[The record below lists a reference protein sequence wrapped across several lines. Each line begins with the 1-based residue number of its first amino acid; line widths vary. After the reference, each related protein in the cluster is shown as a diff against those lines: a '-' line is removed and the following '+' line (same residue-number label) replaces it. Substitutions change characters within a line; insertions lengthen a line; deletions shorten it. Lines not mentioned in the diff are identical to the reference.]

1 MQLQM
6 YPFDRQKCELIIESC
21 EYSTFHFSN
30 LQFLPLVNKNFICTQ
45 QLPINYS
52 SFKLCSGYR
61 LPLKTFKSQKDRT
74 ATLRRLIDRY
84 EGQTTHANTPT
95 QKAEKKQ
102 TNKSRKM
109 NSKGELRTPVLGSGK
124 PKK

>member
-45 QLPINYS
+45 QLPTNYS

-61 LPLKTFKSQKDRT
+61 LPLKTFK
-74 ATLRRLIDRY
+74 
-84 EGQTTHANTPT
+84 G
-95 QKAEKKQ
+95 
-102 TNKSRKM
+102 
-109 NSKGELRTPVLGSGK
+109 
-124 PKK
+124 